1 MVLPWPQFVTFFDD
15 NDDDDDDDDDDDV
28 QKHFL
33 LAF

>member
-15 NDDDDDDDDDDDV
+15 NDDDDDDV

>member
-1 MVLPWPQFVTFFDD
+1 MVLPWPQFVTFF
-15 NDDDDDDDDDDDV
+15 DDDDDDDDDV

>member
-1 MVLPWPQFVTFFDD
+1 MVLPWPQFVTFFGD
-15 NDDDDDDDDDDDV
+15 NDDDDDV

>member
-15 NDDDDDDDDDDDV
+15 NDDDDDDDDV

>member
-15 NDDDDDDDDDDDV
+15 NDDDDDDDDDDV

>member
-15 NDDDDDDDDDDDV
+15 NDDDDDDDDDV

>member
-15 NDDDDDDDDDDDV
+15 NDDDDDDDV